1 MFLLDVQPCTG
12 LRDVWQ
18 LIGYI
23 LLIFKIA
30 IPVLIII
37 FGAIDFG
44 KAVVASKPDEIKNAG
59 KSLMFRALAGILV
72 FFVPTLVGFI
82 FTLVG
87 EWNSLQEQY
96 KVCQVCI
103 TSPGECPKK

>member
-1 MFLLDVQPCTG
+1 MNLLGVCTD
-12 LRDVWQ
+12 LVNVWK
-18 LIGYI
+18 LIGNI
-23 LLIFKIA
+23 LLIFKIV

-59 KSLMFRALAGILV
+59 KSLMLRALAGILV
-72 FFVPTLVGFI
+72 FFVPTIVGFI

-87 EWNSLQEQY
+87 EWNDSVKEDY
-96 KVCQVCI
+96 KTCGACI
-103 TSPGECPKK
+103 TSPNSADCK